1 MIIKGKLVRA
11 MRALIGYNLLALSR
25 KTTNKVFIKPEGMSL
40 KLTTSLSQRLVLTP
54 QLRQRIEMLQMTT
67 LELSD
72 LIQQQL
78 LENPVLEEVAT
89 QEEARELA
97 EKILDHLASADP
109 GAAPDQPQIEA
120 SEPELGSPS
129 SNGSGD
135 SEVLSQ
141 TYAESDGDAERGD
154 GEPLASADLS
164 EDSVGDELV
173 GEEAARDAFE
183 EIDFGREFQDYL
195 DPGYKTQEIE
205 YKEKDAPTFEQF
217 LTRAPS
223 LADHLEWQLHMSPIE
238 GDVCDAAISVI
249 GNLDAD
255 GRLNATNEEIA
266 AMGGW
271 TEEIVEKARQAV
283 MHLDPIGC
291 GARDV
296 RECLLVQLEV
306 RGESD
311 RLAAGLISDHLSD
324 LQQHKLP
331 HLAKQIGS
339 DVDTLLSELQFIRT
353 LDPYPG
359 RRYSS
364 EEPILISPEIY
375 IEKLDE
381 GDEDYV
387 IYFSDDGSPR
397 LRVSQQYQQMLG
409 KSDVS
414 NETKSFIREKMRS
427 AVDLL
432 RNIEHRRQTI
442 YKVVES
448 IVHRQRDFLDKG
460 VQYIKPMMLKDIAED
475 IGMHL
480 STVSRVVNRK
490 YAHTPQGVI
499 ELRRFFT
506 EGMMNE
512 DGEEVSTR
520 IIKLKIKK
528 LIEEEDSHSPI
539 TDDQV
544 VKILI
549 KDGIK
554 LSRRTVA
561 KYRDQMSIPGSRER
575 RAVV

>member
-1 MIIKGKLVRA
+1 
-11 MRALIGYNLLALSR
+11 
-25 KTTNKVFIKPEGMSL
+25 
-40 KLTTSLSQRLVLTP
+40 
-54 QLRQRIEMLQMTT
+54 MLQMTT

-78 LENPVLEEVAT
+78 LENPVLEEVPS
-89 QEEARELA
+89 QEEVQELA
-97 EKILDHLASADP
+97 EKVLDHLASAD
-109 GAAPDQPQIEA
+109 ADSSFEAVAPD
-120 SEPELGSPS
+120 SGSPGT
-129 SNGSGD
+129 NGSGD
-135 SEVLSQ
+135 ADAVQSLSGGEDGIESLGA
-141 TYAESDGDAERGD
+141 AEG
-154 GEPLASADLS
+154 
-164 EDSVGDELV
+164 
-173 GEEAARDAFE
+173 GEEGLAEESFTEEGSRDAFE

-205 YKEKDAPTFEQF
+205 YKEDAPTFEQF
-217 LTRAPS
+217 LTRPPS
-223 LADHLEWQLHMSPIE
+223 LSEHLEWQLTMSSLDPE
-238 GDVCDAAISVI
+238 VSDAAIAVI
-249 GNLDAD
+249 GNLNAD

-266 AMGGW
+266 EMGPW
-271 TEEIVEKARQAV
+271 PEEIVERARQAV
-283 MHLDPIGC
+283 MRLDPVGC

-296 RECLLVQLEV
+296 KECLLVQLEV
-306 RGESD
+306 LGEND
-311 RLAAGLISDHLSD
+311 RLASKLISDHLAE

-331 HLAKQIGS
+331 NLSKQIGV
-339 DVDTLLSELQFIRT
+339 DVEVLLSELQFIKT

-364 EEPILISPEIY
+364 EEPVLISPEIY

-381 GDEDYV
+381 NDNEYI
-387 IYFSDDGSPR
+387 IYFADDGSPR
-397 LRVSQQYQQMLG
+397 LRVSQQYQQMLSQG
-409 KSDVS
+409 VS

-448 IVHRQRDFLDKG
+448 IVERQRDFLDHG
-460 VQYIKPMMLKDIAED
+460 VQHIKPMMLKDIAED

-506 EGMMNE
+506 EGMLNE
-512 DGEEVSTR
+512 DGEEISTR

-528 LIEEEDSHSPI
+528 LIEEEDSHNPI

-544 VKILI
+544 VKILA

-561 KYRDQMSIPGSRER
+561 KYRDQMQIPGSRER

>member
-1 MIIKGKLVRA
+1 
-11 MRALIGYNLLALSR
+11 
-25 KTTNKVFIKPEGMSL
+25 MSL

-54 QLRQRIEMLQMTT
+54 QLRQRIEMLQMTS
-67 LELSD
+67 LELTD

-78 LENPVLEEVAT
+78 LENPVLEEVPS
-89 QEEARELA
+89 QEEVQEIA
-97 EKILDHLASADP
+97 EKVLDHLANSDSSSFEEGSP
-109 GAAPDQPQIEA
+109 
-120 SEPELGSPS
+120 EPGSPS
-129 SNGSGD
+129 TNGSGD
-135 SEVLSQ
+135 AEVLSSLPA
-141 TYAESDGDAERGD
+141 TEA
-154 GEPLASADLS
+154 GEGGEALAGADH
-164 EDSVGDELV
+164 EEGTADE
-173 GEEAARDAFE
+173 GGTDEAQRDAFE

-205 YKEKDAPTFEQF
+205 YKEDAPTFEQF
-217 LTRAPS
+217 LTRPPS
-223 LADHLEWQLHMSPIE
+223 LAEHLEWQLNMSSMDS
-238 GDVCDAAISVI
+238 DVRDAAICVI
-249 GNLDAD
+249 GNLNAD
-255 GRLNATNEEIA
+255 GRLGASNEEIA
-266 AMGGW
+266 AMEKVS
-271 TEEIVEKARQAV
+271 EELVERARQEV
-283 MHLDPIGC
+283 MRLDPVGC

-296 RECLLVQLEV
+296 RESLLVQLEV
-306 RGESD
+306 LGESD
-311 RLAAGLISDHLSD
+311 RLAAKLISEHFAD

-331 HLAKQIGS
+331 HLSKQIGI
-339 DVDTLLSELQFIRT
+339 DVETLLEELQFIRT

-381 GDEDYV
+381 NDEDYI
-387 IYFSDDGSPR
+387 IYFADDGSPR
-397 LRVSQQYQQMLG
+397 LRVSQQYQQMLSQG
-409 KSDVS
+409 VS

-448 IVHRQRDFLDKG
+448 IVTRQKEFLNHG

-512 DGEEVSTR
+512 DGEEISTR

-528 LIEEEDSHSPI
+528 LIEEEDSHNPI

-544 VKILI
+544 VKILA

-561 KYRDQMSIPGSRER
+561 KYRDQMQIPGSRER

>member
-1 MIIKGKLVRA
+1 
-11 MRALIGYNLLALSR
+11 
-25 KTTNKVFIKPEGMSL
+25 MSL

-54 QLRQRIEMLQMTT
+54 QLRQRIEMLQMTS
-67 LELSD
+67 LELTD

-78 LENPVLEEVAT
+78 LENPVLEEVPS
-89 QEEARELA
+89 QEEVQELA
-97 EKILDHLASADP
+97 ENVLDHLASSDADSFEP
-109 GAAPDQPQIEA
+109 SVPDA
-120 SEPELGSPS
+120 GSPA

-135 SEVLSQ
+135 
-141 TYAESDGDAERGD
+141 TDAISLVG
-154 GEPLASADLS
+154 
-164 EDSVGDELV
+164 VGDEGGETIAGGDHV
-173 GEEAARDAFE
+173 EEGSGEETLLDEPSRDAFE

-205 YKEKDAPTFEQF
+205 YKDDAPTFEQF
-217 LTRAPS
+217 LTRPPS
-223 LADHLEWQLHMSPIE
+223 LAEHLEWQLHMSPIE
-238 GDVCDAAISVI
+238 AHVCDAAIAVI
-249 GNLDAD
+249 GNLKAD
-255 GRLNATNEEIA
+255 GRLSATIEEIA

-271 TEEIVEKARQAV
+271 SEEVVEQARQNIAR
-283 MHLDPIGC
+283 LDPVGC

-306 RGESD
+306 RGEND
-311 RLAAGLISDHLSD
+311 RLASRLISEHLSE

-331 HLAKQIGS
+331 HLSKQIG
-339 DVDTLLSELQFIRT
+339 VEVELLLAELQFIRT

-381 GDEDYV
+381 NDDEY
-387 IYFSDDGSPR
+387 IINFADDGSPR
-397 LRVSQQYQQMLG
+397 LRVSQQYQQMLSQG
-409 KSDVS
+409 VS

-448 IVHRQRDFLDKG
+448 IVQRQRDFLDHG
-460 VQYIKPMMLKDIAED
+460 VQHIKPMMLKDIAED

-506 EGMMNE
+506 EGMLNE
-512 DGEEVSTR
+512 DGEEISTR
-520 IIKLKIKK
+520 IIKLQIKK
-528 LIEEEDSHSPI
+528 LIEEEDSHNPI

-544 VKILI
+544 VKILA
-549 KDGIK
+549 KDGIR

-561 KYRDQMSIPGSRER
+561 KYRDQMQIPGSRER

>member
-1 MIIKGKLVRA
+1 
-11 MRALIGYNLLALSR
+11 
-25 KTTNKVFIKPEGMSL
+25 MSV
-40 KLTTSLSQRLVLTP
+40 KLTTNLSQRLVLTP

-67 LELSD
+67 LELSE
-72 LIQQQL
+72 LIQQQM
-78 LENPVLEEVAT
+78 LENPVLEEVAS
-89 QEEARELA
+89 QEETNELA
-97 EKILDHLASADP
+97 EKILDQLASSDP
-109 GAAPDQPQIEA
+109 GSSFDIVPAEGSTADFN
-120 SEPELGSPS
+120 GSPT
-129 SNGSGD
+129 NGSGEMD
-135 SEVLSQ
+135 AEAVSM
-141 TYAESDGDAERGD
+141 YAEAEGESLAATETAGGDT
-154 GEPLASADLS
+154 GEDFGAD
-164 EDSVGDELV
+164 EAQRDS
-173 GEEAARDAFE
+173 FE

-195 DPGYKTQEIE
+195 DPGYKTQEFE
-205 YKEKDAPTFEQF
+205 YKEDAPTFEQF

-223 LADHLEWQLHMSPIE
+223 LSEHLEWQLHMSPIPNE
-238 GDVCDAAISVI
+238 LCEVALSVI

-255 GRLNATNEEIA
+255 GRLNATKEEVA
-266 AMGGW
+266 GMGGW
-271 TEEIVEKARQAV
+271 SEELVEEARRAV
-283 MHLDPIGC
+283 MLLDPIGC

-296 RECLLVQLEV
+296 RECLLVQLETHGM
-306 RGESD
+306 GE
-311 RLAAGLISDHLSD
+311 RLAARLIKDHLPD

-331 HLAKQIGS
+331 NLSKQIGV
-339 DVDTLLSELQFIRT
+339 DVETLLTEVQFIRT

-364 EEPILISPEIY
+364 EEPVLISPEIY
-375 IEKLDE
+375 IEKLD
-381 GDEDYV
+381 DEVDETDELGGYV
-387 IYFSDDGSPR
+387 IYFGDDGSPR
-397 LRVSQQYQQMLG
+397 LRISQSYQQMLSQQQTT
-409 KSDVS
+409 K
-414 NETKSFIREKMRS
+414 ETRDFIRDKMRS

-448 IVHRQRDFLDKG
+448 IVKRQKEFLDKG
-460 VQYIKPMMLKDIAED
+460 VQFIRPMMLKDIAED

-512 DGEEVSTR
+512 EGEEVSTR

-528 LIEEEDSHSPI
+528 LIEEEDSHNPI
-539 TDDQV
+539 TDDQI

-561 KYRDQMSIPGSRER
+561 KYRDQMHIPGSRER
-575 RAVV
+575 RAPV

>member
-1 MIIKGKLVRA
+1 
-11 MRALIGYNLLALSR
+11 
-25 KTTNKVFIKPEGMSL
+25 
-40 KLTTSLSQRLVLTP
+40 
-54 QLRQRIEMLQMTT
+54 MLQMTT

-78 LENPVLEEVAT
+78 LENPVLEEVPT

-97 EKILDHLASADP
+97 EKILDHLSSGDEGSSFDKPAGESVEAD
-109 GAAPDQPQIEA
+109 AAA
-120 SEPELGSPS
+120 VS
-129 SNGSGD
+129 SNGTGELD
-135 SEVLSQ
+135 PALAA
-141 TYAESDGDAERGD
+141 YAEHEFEGQGESFEGLSGAEATSSDDAAAED
-154 GEPLASADLS
+154 GS
-164 EDSVGDELV
+164 
-173 GEEAARDAFE
+173 RDAFE

-195 DPGYKTQEIE
+195 DPGYKTQEFE
-205 YKEKDAPTFEQF
+205 YKEDAPTFEQF
-217 LTRAPS
+217 LTRAQS
-223 LADHLEWQLHMSPIE
+223 LSEHLEWQLHMDPIAE
-238 GDVCDAAISVI
+238 EVQDAAICVI

-255 GRLNATNEEIA
+255 GRLTATNEEIA
-266 AMGGW
+266 AMGPW
-271 TEEIVEKARQAV
+271 SEEVVEGARQAV
-283 MHLDPIGC
+283 MRLDPLGC

-306 RGESD
+306 AGETE
-311 RLAAGLISDHLSD
+311 RLANRLITDHLSE

-331 HLAKQIGS
+331 HLSKQIG
-339 DVDTLLSELQFIRT
+339 VEIDTLMNELQFIRT

-364 EEPILISPEIY
+364 EEPVLIAPEIY
-375 IEKLDE
+375 IEKLEADDDE
-381 GDEDYV
+381 YV
-387 IYFSDDGSPR
+387 IYFADDGSPR
-397 LRVSQQYQQMLG
+397 LRLSPQYQTMLAQQG
-409 KSDVS
+409 IN

-448 IVHRQRDFLDKG
+448 IVARQKDFLDHG
-460 VQYIKPMMLKDIAED
+460 VQHIKPMMLKDIAED

-512 DGEEVSTR
+512 DGEEISTR

-528 LIEEEDSHSPI
+528 LIEDEDSHNPI

-544 VKILI
+544 VKILLR
-549 KDGIK
+549 DGIK

>member
-1 MIIKGKLVRA
+1 MSVR
-11 MRALIGYNLLALSR
+11 
-25 KTTNKVFIKPEGMSL
+25 
-40 KLTTSLSQRLVLTP
+40 LTTSLSQRLVLTP

-78 LENPVLEEVAT
+78 TENPVLEEVAT

-97 EKILDHLASADP
+97 EKILDHMASGGELENFEAP
-109 GAAPDQPQIEA
+109 PVEAAAPGPGE
-120 SEPELGSPS
+120 PS
-129 SNGSGD
+129 SNGSGE
-135 SEVLSQ
+135 SEIETTFLPE
-141 TYAESDGDAERGD
+141 AESEFAANADAEGASLEA
-154 GEPLASADLS
+154 GEELAP
-164 EDSVGDELV
+164 EDS
-173 GEEAARDAFE
+173 RDSFE
-183 EIDFGREFQDYL
+183 EVDFGREFQDYL
-195 DPGYKTQEIE
+195 DPGYKTQEFE
-205 YKEKDAPTFEQF
+205 YKEDAPTFEQF

-223 LADHLEWQLHMSPIE
+223 LADHLEWQLHMDCAE
-238 GDVCDAAISVI
+238 GELCNAAEAVI
-249 GNLDAD
+249 GNLDQD

-266 AMGGW
+266 AQGGW
-271 TEEIVEKARQAV
+271 TEEMVERARAV
-283 MHLDPIGC
+283 VMVLEPVGC

-296 RECLLVQLEV
+296 RECLLAQLEA
-306 RGESD
+306 RGETE
-311 RLAAGLISDHLSD
+311 RLATQLIRDHLEE

-331 HLAKQIGS
+331 HLSKQIG
-339 DVDTLLSELQFIRT
+339 VDLETLAAELQFIRT
-353 LDPYPG
+353 LDPFPG

-375 IEKLDE
+375 IEKLE
-381 GDEDYV
+381 ENGEYV
-387 IYFSDDGSPR
+387 IYFADDGSPR
-397 LRVSQQYQQMLG
+397 LRISPSYQQMLSQASVT
-409 KSDVS
+409 K
-414 NETKSFIREKMRS
+414 ETRNFIKEKMRS

-442 YKVVES
+442 YRVVES
-448 IVHRQRDFLDKG
+448 IVHRQREFLDHG
-460 VQYIKPMMLKDIAED
+460 VQSIKPMMLKDIAED

-506 EGMMNE
+506 EGMLNE
-512 DGEEVSTR
+512 EGEEVSTR
-520 IIKLKIKK
+520 IIKLQIKK
-528 LIEEEDSHSPI
+528 LIEEEDSHNPI

-544 VKILI
+544 VKILV

>member
-1 MIIKGKLVRA
+1 MSVR
-11 MRALIGYNLLALSR
+11 
-25 KTTNKVFIKPEGMSL
+25 
-40 KLTTSLSQRLVLTP
+40 LTTSLSQRLVLTP
-54 QLRQRIEMLQMTT
+54 QLRQRIEMLQMTS
-67 LELSD
+67 LELTD

-78 LENPVLEEVAT
+78 NENPVLEEVAT

-97 EKILDHLASADP
+97 EKILDHMASGGELENLPGSNVDP
-109 GAAPDQPQIEA
+109 TVPDA
-120 SEPELGSPS
+120 GSPS
-129 SNGSGD
+129 SNGSGELETTFAEGELD
-135 SEVLSQ
+135 APAMGEAGSE
-141 TYAESDGDAERGD
+141 AEPSIVEG
-154 GEPLASADLS
+154 S
-164 EDSVGDELV
+164 
-173 GEEAARDAFE
+173 EEADASRDPFE
-183 EIDFGREFQDYL
+183 EVDFGREFQDYL
-195 DPGYKTQEIE
+195 DPGYKTQEFE
-205 YKEKDAPTFEQF
+205 YKEDAPTFEQF
-217 LTRAPS
+217 LTKAPS
-223 LADHLEWQLHMSPIE
+223 LADHLEWQLHMDCGE
-238 GDVCDAAISVI
+238 GDVCNAAEAVI
-249 GNLDAD
+249 GNLDED
-255 GRLNATNEEIA
+255 GRLTATNEEIA
-266 AMGGW
+266 AQGGYSD
-271 TEEIVEKARQAV
+271 EVVERARQIV
-283 MHLDPIGC
+283 IKLEPVGC

-296 RECLLVQLEV
+296 RECLLAQLEA
-306 RGESD
+306 RGETE
-311 RLAAGLISDHLSD
+311 RLASQLIRDHLEA

-331 HLAKQIGS
+331 HLSKQIG
-339 DVDTLLSELQFIRT
+339 VDLETLAAEIQFIRT

-381 GDEDYV
+381 NDDYI
-387 IYFSDDGSPR
+387 IYFADDGSPR
-397 LRVSQQYQQMLG
+397 LRINPNYQQMLSQTG
-409 KSDVS
+409 TTK
-414 NETKSFIREKMRS
+414 ETRDFIKDKMRS

-442 YKVVES
+442 YRVVES
-448 IVHRQRDFLDKG
+448 IVRRQKDFLDHG
-460 VQYIKPMMLKDIAED
+460 VQHIKPMMLKDIAED

-512 DGEEVSTR
+512 EGEEVSTR

-528 LIEEEDSHSPI
+528 LIEEEDSHNPI

-544 VKILI
+544 VKILV

-561 KYRDQMSIPGSRER
+561 KYRDQMNIPGSRER

>member
-1 MIIKGKLVRA
+1 
-11 MRALIGYNLLALSR
+11 
-25 KTTNKVFIKPEGMSL
+25 MSL

-54 QLRQRIEMLQMTT
+54 QLRQRIEMLQMTS
-67 LELSD
+67 LELTE

-97 EKILDHLASADP
+97 EKILDHLASSDAE
-109 GAAPDQPQIEA
+109 GSFESA
-120 SEPELGSPS
+120 SSSPATTDMELGTPS
-129 SNGSGD
+129 QNG
-135 SEVLSQ
+135 
-141 TYAESDGDAERGD
+141 AGDAD
-154 GEPLASADLS
+154 VLNTLPPAGELEFGESAEGEGAVSDDANVDDNLAV
-164 EDSVGDELV
+164 EP
-173 GEEAARDAFE
+173 ARDPFE
-183 EIDFGREFQDYL
+183 EIDFGREFQEYL

-205 YKEKDAPTFEQF
+205 YKEDGPTFEQF
-217 LTRAPS
+217 LTRPPS
-223 LADHLEWQLHMSPIE
+223 LADHLEWQLHMSAIE
-238 GDVCDAAISVI
+238 EDVCEAAICVI
-249 GNLDAD
+249 GNLNAD

-266 AMGGW
+266 AMGPW
-271 TEEIVEKARQAV
+271 SEEVVERARQAL
-283 MHLDPIGC
+283 MRLDPVGC

-296 RECLLVQLEV
+296 KECLLVQLEV
-306 RGESD
+306 LNESD
-311 RLAAGLISDHLSD
+311 RLANRLIAEHLHE

-331 HLAKQIGS
+331 HLSKQIGI
-339 DVDTLLSELQFIRT
+339 DVDTLLNEVQFIRT

-359 RRYSS
+359 RRYSAD
-364 EEPILISPEIY
+364 EPILITPEIY

-381 GDEDYV
+381 NDDDYV
-387 IYFSDDGSPR
+387 IYFADDGSPR
-397 LRVSQQYQQMLG
+397 LRVSQQYQQMLQQG
-409 KSDVS
+409 GVS

-448 IVHRQRDFLDKG
+448 IVHRQRDFLDHG
-460 VQYIKPMMLKDIAED
+460 VQYLKPMMLKDIAED

-506 EGMMNE
+506 EGMLNE
-512 DGEEVSTR
+512 EGEEISTR
-520 IIKLKIKK
+520 IIKLQIKK
-528 LIEEEDSHSPI
+528 LIEEEDSRNPI

-544 VKILI
+544 VKILA

-561 KYRDQMSIPGSRER
+561 KYRDQMQIPGSRER

>member
-1 MIIKGKLVRA
+1 
-11 MRALIGYNLLALSR
+11 
-25 KTTNKVFIKPEGMSL
+25 MSL

-89 QEEARELA
+89 QEEVGELA
-97 EKILDHLASADP
+97 EKILDHLASSDP
-109 GAAPDQPQIEA
+109 GAAPESQVEA
-120 SEPELGSPS
+120 VEPEAGSPS

-135 SEVLSQ
+135 LEAVTTDYQ
-141 TYAESDGDAERGD
+141 EGEGHEPTGIES
-154 GEPLASADLS
+154 
-164 EDSVGDELV
+164 GDESGGDDV
-173 GEEAARDAFE
+173 IGEESARDAFE

-205 YKEKDAPTFEQF
+205 YKEDAPTFEQF
-217 LTRAPS
+217 LTRPPS
-223 LADHLEWQLHMSPIE
+223 LADHLDWQLHMGAEE
-238 GDVCDAAISVI
+238 GEVREAAISVI

-255 GRLNATNEEIA
+255 GRLNATNAEIA
-266 AMGGW
+266 AMGNW
-271 TEEIVEKARQAV
+271 SEELVEQARQAV

-296 RECLLVQLEV
+296 KECLLVQLEV
-306 RGESD
+306 MGESD
-311 RLAAGLISDHLSD
+311 RLAVQLISEHMSE

-331 HLAKQIGS
+331 HLAKQIGT
-339 DVDTLLSELQFIRT
+339 DVDTLLNELQFIRT

-359 RRYSS
+359 RRYSA
-364 EEPILISPEIY
+364 EEPVLISPEIY
-375 IEKLDE
+375 IEKLE
-381 GDEDYV
+381 ESDEDYV

-397 LRVSQQYQQMLG
+397 LRVSAQYQQMLG
-409 KSDVS
+409 KTDVS

-448 IVHRQRDFLDKG
+448 IVHRQKDFLDHG
-460 VQYIKPMMLKDIAED
+460 VEQIKPMMLKDIAED

-512 DGEEVSTR
+512 DGEEISTR

-528 LIEEEDSHSPI
+528 LIEDEDSHNPI

-544 VKILI
+544 VKILA

>member
-1 MIIKGKLVRA
+1 
-11 MRALIGYNLLALSR
+11 
-25 KTTNKVFIKPEGMSL
+25 MSL

-67 LELSD
+67 LELGE

-97 EKILDHLASADP
+97 EKILDHLASADEGSSFDKP
-109 GAAPDQPQIEA
+109 VGETV
-120 SEPELGSPS
+120 EGELGQVS
-129 SNGSGD
+129 SNGTGELD
-135 SEVLSQ
+135 AAVAA
-141 TYAESDGDAERGD
+141 YAE
-154 GEPLASADLS
+154 ADL
-164 EDSVGDELV
+164 EAHADSLESAASTEAGTEATGDDTL
-173 GEEAARDAFE
+173 GDDSSRDAFE

-195 DPGYKTQEIE
+195 DPGYKTQEYE
-205 YKEKDAPTFEQF
+205 YKEDAPTFEQF
-217 LTRAPS
+217 LTKAQS
-223 LADHLEWQLHMSPIE
+223 LSEHLEWQMHMDPISE
-238 GDVCDAAISVI
+238 EVQEAAVCVI

-255 GRLNATNEEIA
+255 GRLTATNEEIA
-266 AMGGW
+266 AMGPW
-271 TEEIVEKARQAV
+271 PEEIVERARQAV
-283 MHLDPIGC
+283 MRLDPLGC

-306 RGESD
+306 AGETD
-311 RLAAGLISDHLSD
+311 RLAARLISDHLSE

-331 HLAKQIGS
+331 HLSKQIGV
-339 DVDTLLSELQFIRT
+339 DVDTLMNELQFIRT

-364 EEPILISPEIY
+364 EEPVLIAPEIY

-381 GDEDYV
+381 DDEDYV
-387 IYFSDDGSPR
+387 IYFADDGSPR
-397 LRVSQQYQQMLG
+397 LRLSPQYQTMLG
-409 KSDVS
+409 QQGVS

-448 IVHRQRDFLDKG
+448 IVHRQKDFLDHG
-460 VQYIKPMMLKDIAED
+460 VQQIKPMMLKDIAED

-512 DGEEVSTR
+512 DGEEISTR

-528 LIEEEDSHSPI
+528 LIEEEDSHNPI

-544 VKILI
+544 VKILA

-561 KYRDQMSIPGSRER
+561 KYRDQMQIPGSRER

>member
-1 MIIKGKLVRA
+1 
-11 MRALIGYNLLALSR
+11 
-25 KTTNKVFIKPEGMSL
+25 MSL

-78 LENPVLEEVAT
+78 LENPVLEEVPS
-89 QEEARELA
+89 QEEVQEIA
-97 EKILDHLASADP
+97 EKVLDHLASADSNSFEEH
-109 GAAPDQPQIEA
+109 AP
-120 SEPELGSPS
+120 EPGSPAT
-129 SNGSGD
+129 NGSGD
-135 SEVLSQ
+135 TDVLSSLPA
-141 TYAESDGDAERGD
+141 TDGDGD
-154 GEPLASADLS
+154 GNEIIAAAEEGIAD
-164 EDSVGDELV
+164 EGVTDD
-173 GEEAARDAFE
+173 AQRDAFE

-205 YKEKDAPTFEQF
+205 YKEDAPTFEQF
-217 LTRAPS
+217 LTRPPS
-223 LADHLEWQLHMSPIE
+223 LADHLEWQLNMSSLDPDIH
-238 GDVCDAAISVI
+238 DAAICVI
-249 GNLDAD
+249 GNLSAD
-255 GRLNATNEEIA
+255 GRLHATNEEMA
-266 AMGGW
+266 AM
-271 TEEIVEKARQAV
+271 ENVSEDVIEKARQVV
-283 MHLDPIGC
+283 MRLDPVGC

-296 RECLLVQLEV
+296 KECLLVQLEV
-306 RGESD
+306 LGESN
-311 RLAAGLISDHLSD
+311 RLASKLISEHLSE

-331 HLAKQIGS
+331 HLSKQIGV
-339 DVDTLLSELQFIRT
+339 DVETLLDELQFIRT

-381 GDEDYV
+381 NDDEYI
-387 IYFSDDGSPR
+387 IYFADDGSPR
-397 LRVSQQYQQMLG
+397 LRVSQQYQQMLSQG
-409 KSDVS
+409 VS

-448 IVHRQRDFLDKG
+448 IVARQREFLDHG
-460 VQYIKPMMLKDIAED
+460 VQFIKPMMLKDIAED

-512 DGEEVSTR
+512 DGEEISTR

-528 LIEEEDSHSPI
+528 LIEEEDSHNPI

-544 VKILI
+544 VKILA

-561 KYRDQMSIPGSRER
+561 KYRDQMQIPGSRER

>member
-1 MIIKGKLVRA
+1 
-11 MRALIGYNLLALSR
+11 
-25 KTTNKVFIKPEGMSL
+25 MSL

-54 QLRQRIEMLQMTT
+54 QLRQRIEMLQMTS

-78 LENPVLEEVAT
+78 LENPVLEEVPS
-89 QEEARELA
+89 QEEVQEIA
-97 EKILDHLASADP
+97 EKVLDHLASADSNSFEES
-109 GAAPDQPQIEA
+109 APE
-120 SEPELGSPS
+120 SGSPS
-129 SNGSGD
+129 TNGSGD
-135 SEVLSQ
+135 TDVLSSLPA
-141 TYAESDGDAERGD
+141 TDGDVDGTGEAVATAEHEEGMSD
-154 GEPLASADLS
+154 EGPAD
-164 EDSVGDELV
+164 
-173 GEEAARDAFE
+173 EAQRDAFE

-205 YKEKDAPTFEQF
+205 YKEDAPTFEQF
-217 LTRAPS
+217 LTRPPS
-223 LADHLEWQLHMSPIE
+223 LAEHLEWQLNMTTVDS
-238 GDVCDAAISVI
+238 DVKDAAIAVI
-249 GNLDAD
+249 GNLNAD

-266 AMGGW
+266 GMEKVS
-271 TEEIVEKARQAV
+271 EEVVERARQEV
-283 MHLDPIGC
+283 MRLDPVGC

-296 RECLLVQLEV
+296 KECLLVQLEV
-306 RGESD
+306 LGETE
-311 RLAAGLISDHLSD
+311 RLAAKLIAEHFSD

-331 HLAKQIGS
+331 HLSKQIGV
-339 DVDTLLSELQFIRT
+339 DVETLLEELQFIRT

-364 EEPILISPEIY
+364 DEPILISPEIY

-381 GDEDYV
+381 NDDDYI
-387 IYFSDDGSPR
+387 IYFADDGSPR

-409 KSDVS
+409 QGVS

-448 IVHRQRDFLDKG
+448 IVQRQKDFLDHG
-460 VQYIKPMMLKDIAED
+460 VQHIKPMMLKDIAED

-506 EGMMNE
+506 EGMLNE
-512 DGEEVSTR
+512 EGEEISTR

-528 LIEEEDSHSPI
+528 LIEEEDSHNPI

-544 VKILI
+544 VKILA

-561 KYRDQMSIPGSRER
+561 KYRDQMQIPGSRER

>member
-1 MIIKGKLVRA
+1 
-11 MRALIGYNLLALSR
+11 
-25 KTTNKVFIKPEGMSL
+25 MSL

-67 LELSD
+67 LELTD

-89 QEEARELA
+89 QEEVGELA
-97 EKILDHLASADP
+97 EKILDHLTSADP
-109 GAAPDQPQIEA
+109 GAAPDSPQVEA
-120 SEPELGSPS
+120 VEPESGGPS

-135 SEVLSQ
+135 LEAATADYQ
-141 TYAESDGDAERGD
+141 EGDAFEAAG
-154 GEPLASADLS
+154 S
-164 EDSVGDELV
+164 DS
-173 GEEAARDAFE
+173 GEESSRDDVIGEESVRDAFE

-205 YKEKDAPTFEQF
+205 YKEDAPTFEQF
-217 LTRAPS
+217 LTRPPS
-223 LADHLEWQLHMSPIE
+223 LADHLEWQLHMSSVE
-238 GDVCDAAISVI
+238 GDVLDAAVSVI

-266 AMGGW
+266 AMGDW
-271 TEEIVEKARQAV
+271 SEEVVEQARQAV
-283 MHLDPIGC
+283 MRLDPIGC

-296 RECLLVQLEV
+296 KECLLVQLEV
-306 RGESD
+306 NGESE
-311 RLAAGLISDHLSD
+311 RLATTLISEHMSE

-331 HLAKQIGS
+331 HLAKQIGT
-339 DVDTLLSELQFIRT
+339 DVDTLLTELQFIRT

-364 EEPILISPEIY
+364 EEPVLISPEIY
-375 IEKLDE
+375 IEKLEE

-397 LRVSQQYQQMLG
+397 LRVSAQYQQMLG
-409 KSDVS
+409 KTDVS

-448 IVHRQRDFLDKG
+448 IVHRQKDFLDHG
-460 VQYIKPMMLKDIAED
+460 VEHIKPMMLKDIAED

-512 DGEEVSTR
+512 DGEEISTR

-528 LIEEEDSHSPI
+528 LIEEEDSHNPI

-544 VKILI
+544 VKILA

>member
-1 MIIKGKLVRA
+1 
-11 MRALIGYNLLALSR
+11 
-25 KTTNKVFIKPEGMSL
+25 MSL

-67 LELSD
+67 LELTD
-72 LIQQQL
+72 LIQQQI

-89 QEEARELA
+89 QEEVGELA

-109 GAAPDQPQIEA
+109 GAAPDEPQRLEA
-120 SEPELGSPS
+120 AEPEAGSPS

-135 SEVLSQ
+135 LEGVSN
-141 TYAESDGDAERGD
+141 YAEAEGEGD
-154 GEPLASADLS
+154 GGPGEGHEIAAADLS
-164 EDSVGDELV
+164 EDSVGDEIV
-173 GEEAARDAFE
+173 GEEGSRDAFE

-205 YKEKDAPTFEQF
+205 YKEDAPTFEQF

-223 LADHLEWQLHMSPIE
+223 LADHLEWQLHMSPIAE
-238 GDVCDAAISVI
+238 DICEAAISVI

-271 TEEIVEKARQAV
+271 SGETVEEARQAV
-283 MHLDPIGC
+283 MHLDPVGC

-306 RGESD
+306 KGESD
-311 RLAAGLISDHLSD
+311 RLAARLISEHLSE

-331 HLAKQIGS
+331 NLAKQINS
-339 DVDTLLSELQFIRT
+339 DVDTLLNELQFIRT

-381 GDEDYV
+381 ADDEYI
-387 IYFSDDGSPR
+387 IYFADDGSPR

-448 IVHRQRDFLDKG
+448 IVHRQQEFLDKG

-512 DGEEVSTR
+512 DGEEISTR

-528 LIEEEDSHSPI
+528 LIEEEDSHNPI

>member
-1 MIIKGKLVRA
+1 
-11 MRALIGYNLLALSR
+11 
-25 KTTNKVFIKPEGMSL
+25 MSL

-54 QLRQRIEMLQMTT
+54 QLRQRIEMLQMTS
-67 LELSD
+67 LELTD

-78 LENPVLEEVAT
+78 LENPVLEEVPS
-89 QEEARELA
+89 QEEVREIA
-97 EKILDHLASADP
+97 EKVLDHLESGDTASSFEQP
-109 GAAPDQPQIEA
+109 GGEG
-120 SEPELGSPS
+120 EPIAIS
-129 SNGSGD
+129 SNGAGD
-135 SEVLSQ
+135 PDVVANLPP
-141 TYAESDGDAERGD
+141 SDGEGGEAIGTAEHAED
-154 GEPLASADLS
+154 GMP
-164 EDSVGDELV
+164 EDGGTDE
-173 GEEAARDAFE
+173 APRDAFE

-205 YKEKDAPTFEQF
+205 YKEDAPTFEQF
-217 LTRAPS
+217 LTRPPS
-223 LADHLEWQLHMSPIE
+223 LAEHLEWQVNMTTIDPQ
-238 GDVCDAAISVI
+238 VADAAVTVI

-255 GRLNATNEEIA
+255 GRLNATNEEMA
-266 AMGGW
+266 AMEKCS
-271 TEEIVEKARQAV
+271 EEVIEQARQAV
-283 MHLDPIGC
+283 MRLDPVGC

-296 RECLLVQLEV
+296 KECLLVQLEI

-311 RLAAGLISDHLSD
+311 RLATRLISDHLAD
-324 LQQHKLP
+324 LQQHRLP
-331 HLAKQIGS
+331 HLSKQIGI
-339 DVDTLLSELQFIRT
+339 DVETLLEELQFIRT

-364 EEPILISPEIY
+364 DEPILISPEIY

-381 GDEDYV
+381 NDDEYI
-387 IYFSDDGSPR
+387 IYFADDGSPR
-397 LRVSQQYQQMLG
+397 LRVSQQYQQMLSQG
-409 KSDVS
+409 VS

-448 IVHRQRDFLDKG
+448 IVRRQKDFLDHG
-460 VQYIKPMMLKDIAED
+460 VQHIKPMMLKDIAED

-506 EGMMNE
+506 EGMLNE

-520 IIKLKIKK
+520 IIKLQIKK
-528 LIEEEDSHSPI
+528 LIEEEDSHNPI

-544 VKILI
+544 VKILA

-561 KYRDQMSIPGSRER
+561 KYRDQMQIPGSRER